1 MALPTLES
9 TWTHVNN
16 TQLVYTT
23 EADMTK
29 QVFWRMTRALVACP
43 SATVRF
49 SNSSTGTSAT
59 IDGVDNLTTFASVQ
73 TRTTTLTTANTS
85 FIVVRLAAI
94 SSTFDVCIAHCSVN
108 ISSLTMSFSRGGN
121 FVVAATATHHPT
133 ATDIIYAPDVTFGT
147 AALTNSASNKRF
159 HYSYTAAGDQL
170 RFLVTT
176 EGTFAAC
183 SFTEIGVCDGQY
195 ATTWT
200 GAEAHFTHC
209 GTAARLSATDT
220 AMKTRFPITFVTAQ
234 NASYWG
240 YLAGPTGGSAAPY
253 DNASE
258 WPISQAYG
266 VPSLTSN
273 QRPLICRFKDFYIVP
288 DGLADGTYFSAA
300 ATREFI
306 VMGNLLLPW
315 DGSLLL

>member
-16 TQLVYTT
+16 TQLVYAS

-29 QVFWRMTRALVACP
+29 QIFWRMTRALVACP

-49 SNSSTGTSAT
+49 SNSNTGTSAT
-59 IDGVDNLTTFASVQ
+59 VDGVDNLTTFASVQ
-73 TRTTTLTTANTS
+73 ARTTTLTSANTS
-85 FIVVRLAAI
+85 FIVVRLAGI
-94 SSTFDVCIAHCSVN
+94 SSTFDVCIAHCSASASQ
-108 ISSLTMSFSRGGN
+108 ITLSMSVGGN

-133 ATDIIYAPDVTFGT
+133 ATDIIYAPNTTFGG
-147 AALTNSASNKRF
+147 AILLNSAVNRRF

-176 EGTFAAC
+176 EGTFAIN

-200 GAEAHFTHC
+200 GVEAHMTHC
-209 GTAARLSATDT
+209 SAAATAAADLS
-220 AMKTRFPITFVTAQ
+220 MKTRFPITFVTTQ
-234 NASYWG
+234 NGSGWG
-240 YLAGPTGGSAAPY
+240 YLVGPMTGSVIPY
-253 DNASE
+253 DNANE
-258 WPISQAYG
+258 WPISQAY
-266 VPSLTSN
+266 SAARLTSN
-273 QRPLICRFKDFYIVP
+273 QHPLICRFKDLYIVP
-288 DGLADGTYFSAA
+288 DGLTDGTYFNAS
-300 ATREFI
+300 ATRQFI